1 MEEGRQITT
10 DKYGNAILSVPEAR
24 QALLYDHD
32 IFSSYV
38 DDETEVEL
46 FNKYSEKVLG
56 EEKRIN
62 KPLSSEELLLTPEEY
77 YQNKTS
83 HWNIPD
89 KYKSIDIRQL
99 LLSKCTTPEET
110 NRIEL
115 EYKMFEE
122 RNLIPLLQFLVFLVE
137 HMRDKNIVW
146 GVGRGSSVAS
156 YCLYLLGVHKVN
168 SIKYDLPIEEFLK

>member
-1 MEEGRQITT
+1 MEERQVIT

-32 IFSSYV
+32 IFSSYI
-38 DDETEVEL
+38 DDINEVEL
-46 FNKYSEKVLG
+46 FNKHSERLLG
-56 EEKRIN
+56 KAYQIN
-62 KPLSSEELLLTPEEY
+62 KPLTSEELLLSPEEY

-99 LLSKCTTPEET
+99 LLSKCTTPEEI
-110 NRIEL
+110 NRVQL

-122 RNLIPLLQFLVFLVE
+122 RNLVPLLQFLVYLVE

-156 YCLYLLGVHKVN
+156 YSLYLLGIHKVN